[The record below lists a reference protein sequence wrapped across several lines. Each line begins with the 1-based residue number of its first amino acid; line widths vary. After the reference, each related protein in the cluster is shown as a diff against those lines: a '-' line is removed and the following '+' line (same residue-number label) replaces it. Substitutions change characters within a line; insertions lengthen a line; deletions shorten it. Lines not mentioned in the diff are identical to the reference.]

1 MGICAGLSFNQGR
14 NAAAGLALAAVVAG
28 CGTSIPTQRDEQLTV
43 YETMGSAMRQCTIN
57 TGYNPELANTIPQ
70 NQLGEGEEDWRDC
83 VYDALD
89 RVVAPN
95 LANPDALDDIVDTD
109 ELMTEG
115 ILDGTTTRA
124 ARTQAILARVTNIQ
138 LQERVVREQQV
149 QGLGAGALMAATTN
163 NSDYD
168 RARSDLDALARNF

>member
-14 NAAAGLALAAVVAG
+14 KVAAGLAVATIVAG
-28 CGTSIPTQRDEQLTV
+28 CGTSIPTQRDEQLTN
-43 YETMGSAMRQCTIN
+43 YETMGAAMRQCTIN
-57 TGYNPELANTIPQ
+57 TGYNPDLANQIPQ

-83 VYDALD
+83 VYDAID
-89 RVVAPN
+89 RVLAPN
-95 LANPDALDDIVDTD
+95 LVNPDPLDELIDTD

-124 ARTQAILARVTNIQ
+124 QRNQAVQARVTNIQ
-138 LQERVVREQQV
+138 LQEQVARQQQV
-149 QGLGAGALMAATTN
+149 QGLGAGAVLAATTIN
-163 NSDYD
+163 NDYD